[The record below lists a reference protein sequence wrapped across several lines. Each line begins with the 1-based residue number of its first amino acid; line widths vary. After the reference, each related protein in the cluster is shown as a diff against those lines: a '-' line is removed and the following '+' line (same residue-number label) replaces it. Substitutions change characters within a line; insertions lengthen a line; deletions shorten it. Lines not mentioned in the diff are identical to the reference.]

1 MKRFGLLALVA
12 ALAGAGGCASSAKYV
27 EKKADSGVVAVPDD
41 SNAWPNYNRQAA
53 LKLIEQHVGPDYE
66 IVDQKTVKTGRQ
78 TRSSLPDTNE
88 TLNPRRPGS
97 PGYQSS
103 THATSMPEQTQF
115 LITYVRRGGTASGDA
130 GTPGVPSG
138 LVPAG
143 GTVRTQYPP
152 TGAAPNLQP
161 AHGFAPGAMPSS
173 FNRPKVAPAAGGAD
187 CDT

>member
-12 ALAGAGGCASSAKYV
+12 ALAGAGGCASSAKYI
-27 EKKADSGVVAVPDD
+27 EKKPDSGVVAVPDD
-41 SNAWPNYNRQAA
+41 SNSWPNYNRQAA
-53 LKLIEQHVGPDYE
+53 LKLIEEHVGSNYE
-66 IVDQKTVKTGRQ
+66 IVDEKTVKTGRQ
-78 TRSSLPDTNE
+78 TRGSLPDTNE

-97 PGYQSS
+97 PGYRSA

-115 LITYVRRGGTASGDA
+115 QIAYVRKGGAGDTGA
-130 GTPGVPSG
+130 QNGPPG

-152 TGAAPNLQP
+152 TGPAPNVQP
-161 AHGFAPGAMPSS
+161 AQGFAPGAMPSS
-173 FNRPKVAPAAGGAD
+173 FNRPKVVPAAGGAD

>member
-1 MKRFGLLALVA
+1 MKRLGLLALVA
-12 ALAGAGGCASSAKYV
+12 VLTGAGGCASSAKYV
-27 EKKADSGVVAVPDD
+27 EKKADSGIVAAPDD
-41 SNAWPNYNRQAA
+41 SDAWPNYNRRE
-53 LKLIEQHVGPDYE
+53 LTKLIEQHVGPDYE
-66 IVDQKTVKTGRQ
+66 IVEQKTVKTGRQ

-115 LITYVRRGGTASGDA
+115 QITYVRKGGAASSDA
-130 GTPGVPSG
+130 GAPSG

-143 GTVRTQYPP
+143 GTVRTQYPA
-152 TGAAPNLQP
+152 TGAVPNVQP
-161 AHGFAPGAMPSS
+161 ASGGALSS
-173 FNRPKVAPAAGGAD
+173 PFNRPKAPATGGAD